1 MREPRPLA
9 SEPPRHPS
17 PYLTAKE
24 AAAYLRIPTVDAL
37 YKAIAKDGIPVRHRG
52 RTLLFHREEL
62 DRWLAGEE
70 RVRLLAEARRR
81 SA

>member
-1 MREPRPLA
+1 VREPRPLA

-37 YKAIAKDGIPVRHRG
+37 YKAIAKDGIPVRPVMTRYRLFRLCG
-52 RTLLFHREEL
+52 QSVISAIKSTLRI
-62 DRWLAGEE
+62 G
-70 RVRLLAEARRR
+70 
-81 SA
+81 